1 MLSFSLKYMIINI
14 RLRQRNWYV
23 SQREKHCSRLK
34 REPYLCKGYS
44 PCCCRGTTQRT
55 RRIAK
60 WKELQL
66 KRLLNDQQ
74 LCAAATAGVRRK
86 QGKMLATNKQETS
99 CWYVHVHTLFRC
111 VVWSMSIAS
120 FISDSSLPKRKH
132 RGSGEQKVQ
141 QAQAKPTSKVYAG
154 WSFSCRVSL

>member
-1 MLSFSLKYMIINI
+1 MDSVVVSGHQVGLTCYNTGHAYSYVKPYLTMLSFSLKYMIINI

-23 SQREKHCSRLK
+23 SHTEKSTALAE

-55 RRIAK
+55 RWIAK
-60 WKELQL
+60 WKELPL

-111 VVWSMSIAS
+111 V
-120 FISDSSLPKRKH
+120 F
-132 RGSGEQKVQ
+132 
-141 QAQAKPTSKVYAG
+141 
-154 WSFSCRVSL
+154 

>member
-1 MLSFSLKYMIINI
+1 MPPSILYYGELESRNLSPPKGAEGGTHAWPRPRLITGFGGGGGERPIRVRTVERHAVPRAPPPQFEDQLNTPQRKALLSPRESLI
-14 RLRQRNWYV
+14 
-23 SQREKHCSRLK
+23 
-34 REPYLCKGYS
+34 CKGYS

-74 LCAAATAGVRRK
+74 LCADATAGVRRK

-111 VVWSMSIAS
+111 V
-120 FISDSSLPKRKH
+120 F
-132 RGSGEQKVQ
+132 
-141 QAQAKPTSKVYAG
+141 
-154 WSFSCRVSL
+154 